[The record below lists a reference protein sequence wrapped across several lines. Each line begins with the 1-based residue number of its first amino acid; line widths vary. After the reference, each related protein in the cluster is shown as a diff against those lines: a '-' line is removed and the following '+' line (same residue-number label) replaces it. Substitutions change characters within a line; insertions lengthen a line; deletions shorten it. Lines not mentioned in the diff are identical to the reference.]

1 MLSIVKSKVNG
12 EDGFIV
18 SLQVGKMVENFAT
31 TKKEE
36 ILALLDKLS

>member
-18 SLQVGKMVENFAT
+18 SLQSDKKVVNFAT